1 MKQYKQ
7 EKEINKSDL
16 DSLRKIIT
24 LIKMKLV
31 TSIDVKNEKKWQRI
45 IQKQHLS

>member
-16 DSLRKIIT
+16 DSLRKIMT
-24 LIKMKLV
+24 LIKMKFV
-31 TSIDVKNEKKWQRI
+31 ISIDVKNEKK
-45 IQKQHLS
+45 

>member
-24 LIKMKLV
+24 LIKMNLV
-31 TSIDVKNEKKWQRI
+31 ISIYVKNEKK
-45 IQKQHLS
+45 